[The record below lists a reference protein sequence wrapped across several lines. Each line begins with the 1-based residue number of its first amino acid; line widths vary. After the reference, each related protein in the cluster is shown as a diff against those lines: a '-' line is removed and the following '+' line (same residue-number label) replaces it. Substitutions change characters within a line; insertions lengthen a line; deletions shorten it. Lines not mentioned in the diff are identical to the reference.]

1 MWHEYF
7 HHMLIKPC
15 DSIHVYVDCMQV
27 LGVEQEVF
35 LLQGSMMHA
44 LCSVSVISEVSV
56 CHGLTT
62 AGSSAPRSSAC
73 PGGMGERI
81 ARVNVTK
88 LVG

>member
-7 HHMLIKPC
+7 HHMFQPY
-15 DSIHVYVDCMQV
+15 DSIHVYVDCMQL

-35 LLQGSMMHA
+35 LPQGSMMHA

-62 AGSSAPRSSAC
+62 AGSSASRSSAC